1 MKQRK
6 YYYENRDKLLKQQ
19 SEFAKENRD
28 LMNLKSII
36 YKKKHPEKV
45 RARDIAKYRIKIPQ
59 GQICVLCNKNI
70 ATDRHHDDYSKPLDV
85 KFVCRSCNNKME
97 GGSVYEK

>member
-1 MKQRK
+1 VNLQKK
-6 YYYENRDKLLKQQ
+6 IGI
-19 SEFAKENRD
+19 

-59 GQICVLCNKNI
+59 GQICV
-70 ATDRHHDDYSKPLDV
+70 
-85 KFVCRSCNNKME
+85 FM
-97 GGSVYEK
+97 